1 MLHMF
6 LESVLG
12 MLVLFLIARAWDAI
26 NDPIMGYI
34 ADQAGTSGTYKPYIF
49 WGAIPLNL
57 ILLACFSV
65 PQLSDTMR
73 VAYCYF
79 TYILHGM
86 VFTAVGLSYSAVGTL
101 VTQDQQEQRI
111 STMRMFFAVVVVIT
125 IVGSYVTP
133 FVNSEPIVIQFIGV
147 DLLTLNGLN
156 SPMKKKVKFNVALIF
171 GVISTAILFYT
182 ATMTKER
189 VDEPVKKYDLKD
201 LPKIVFGNDAPIIL
215 SASMFFNTAIRVIQN
230 AVSFY
235 YFKYVVGIESLQT
248 IFSNGCYPPISSAYF

>member
-1 MLHMF
+1 MKPLKKSEIFNFSIGDFGINLNFQLLGFF
-6 LESVLG
+6 LAYFYTDVFGISAWHASFI
-12 MLVLFLIARAWDAI
+12 FLIARAWDAI

-34 ADQAGTSGTYKPYIF
+34 ADRSRNKWGTYKPYIF

-65 PQLSDTMR
+65 PELSDTFR

-101 VTQDQQEQRI
+101 VTQDQQERAKI

-133 FVNSEPIVIQFIGV
+133 FVNSQPIVIEFIGIE
-147 DLLTLNGLN
+147 LLTLNG
-156 SPMKKKVKFNVALIF
+156 PQFADEAEGWFNIALIF
-171 GVISTAILFYT
+171 
-182 ATMTKER
+182 
-189 VDEPVKKYDLKD
+189 
-201 LPKIVFGNDAPIIL
+201 
-215 SASMFFNTAIRVIQN
+215 
-230 AVSFY
+230 
-235 YFKYVVGIESLQT
+235 
-248 IFSNGCYPPISSAYF
+248 